1 MTPARVVRQEAGGQV
16 SKVKVITVELDTS
29 VGVVRA
35 QYEGGA
41 YIDLYPSGSDSATDV
56 VNVWDYG
63 AGRATIAKTPRAVA
77 KAVIGKLREQEQ
89 GVVVWEARLCEV
101 VQW

>member
-1 MTPARVVRQEAGGQV
+1 M
-16 SKVKVITVELDTS
+16 SKVKVISVELDTNA
-29 VGVVRA
+29 GVVRA

-41 YIDLYPSGSDSATDV
+41 YIDLFPGGSDSASDT

-63 AGRATIAKTPRAVA
+63 ADRATIAKTPRAVA

-89 GVVVWEARLCEV
+89 GLVVWEAKLCEIV
-101 VQW
+101 EW